1 VTSPHRSLTLLA
13 AAQALLLTN
22 GVTLVAIN
30 ALAGYAL
37 APDKRLAT
45 LPVVGY
51 VLGSA
56 TSTLPASLFMRRH
69 GRRTGF
75 IVGACC
81 GMVGGAIGALAIF
94 LQNFWLL
101 CGATFCSGIYHA
113 FGQYFRFAAA
123 EIVPAEWKS
132 RAISLTLAG
141 GIVGGFI
148 GPAVGKLTR
157 DLLAPQYLASYASLI
172 GFALGS
178 LAIAAS
184 LRFPPAAAE
193 EQHGVS
199 RPLAEIARQ
208 PVFIVAVLAAA
219 IGYGVMNLL
228 MNATP
233 LAMDFCG
240 LGFGDTALVLQW
252 HVIGM
257 FAPSFLTGHLI
268 ARFGIPSILLAAA
281 SLMAGCIGIALAGVT
296 LLHFWWA
303 LLLLGVGW
311 NLLFVGGTTLLTEA
325 YTPAEKARTQGLNDF
340 LMFFVMGASSF
351 GSGLLVTSAGWSVLN
366 QVALPFVAITAL
378 ASATLWLRRRPG
390 RRPAAPDGQSAPAS
404 PPRPS

>member
-1 VTSPHRSLTLLA
+1 MTSPHRSLSLLA
-13 AAQALLLTN
+13 TAQALLLTN

-56 TSTLPASLFMRRH
+56 ASTLPASLFMRRH
-69 GRRTGF
+69 GRRAGF
-75 IVGACC
+75 MLGACC
-81 GMVGGAIGALAIF
+81 GMLGGAIGALAIF
-94 LQNFWLL
+94 RQDFWLL
-101 CGATFCSGIYHA
+101 CGATFCSGVYHA

-123 EIVPAEWKS
+123 EVVSAEWKS

-157 DLLAPQYLASYASLI
+157 DLLAPQYFASYASLI
-172 GFALGS
+172 GFALAS

-184 LRFPPAAAE
+184 LRFPPAAAD
-193 EQHGVS
+193 EQHGVG

-268 ARFGIPSILLAAA
+268 SRFGITSVLLAGAA
-281 SLMAGCIGIALAGVT
+281 LMAGCIVIALAGVT

-311 NLLFVGGTTLLTEA
+311 NFLFVGGTTLLTEA

-351 GSGLLVTSAGWSVLN
+351 SSGLLVTSAGWSVLN

-378 ASATLWLRRRPG
+378 ASATLWLRRSVRQ
-390 RRPAAPDGQSAPAS
+390 RETREQ
-404 PPRPS
+404 

>member
-1 VTSPHRSLTLLA
+1 MTSPGRPLTLLA
-13 AAQALLLTN
+13 TAQALLLTN

-56 TSTLPASLFMRRH
+56 ASTLPASFFMRRH
-69 GRRTGF
+69 GRRAGF
-75 IVGACC
+75 MLGACC
-81 GMVGGAIGALAIF
+81 GMLGGAVGALAIF
-94 LQNFWLL
+94 LQSFWLL
-101 CGATFCSGIYHA
+101 CCATFCSGIYHA

-123 EIVPAEWKS
+123 ELVPPESKS

-148 GPAVGKLTR
+148 GPAVGQLTR

-172 GFALGS
+172 GFALAS

-184 LRFPPAAAE
+184 LRFPPPGE
-193 EQHGVS
+193 SEQHGVS

-268 ARFGIPSILLAAA
+268 ARFGVANILLTGAA
-281 SLMAGCIGIALAGVT
+281 LMAGCILIALAGVT

-311 NLLFVGGTTLLTEA
+311 NFLFVGGTTLLTEA

-340 LMFFVMGASSF
+340 LMFFVMGVSSF

-378 ASATLWLRRRPG
+378 AGATLWLRQR
-390 RRPAAPDGQSAPAS
+390 QSRQTGA
-404 PPRPS
+404 RD